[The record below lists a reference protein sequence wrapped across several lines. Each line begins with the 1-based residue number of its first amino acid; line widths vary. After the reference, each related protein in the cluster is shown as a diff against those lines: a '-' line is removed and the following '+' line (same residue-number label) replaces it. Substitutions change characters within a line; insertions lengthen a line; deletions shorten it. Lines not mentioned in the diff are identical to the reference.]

1 MFSHF
6 IFKYIQWYLYTLC
19 YLTYQNFYKIF
30 LLGQY
35 LAGIFINKRLI
46 HNRFRKVIKMSEGY
60 KRHSHEDRKDLAGE
74 YRWGDTGQIV
84 LLFVFIIGMI
94 SDLFLFK
101 VSDSWQDVYPWYFR
115 IVIFLPLLFV
125 AGYFAQQAHKKVFKE
140 ERKELMVIKTDV
152 FARIR
157 HPMYFG
163 SILTY
168 LGFVIL
174 SLSVIALLIFVV
186 IVIFYYYLCRYEE
199 QLLLAKLGDEYK
211 NYMKNVPMLIPKVR
225 K

>member
-1 MFSHF
+1 
-6 IFKYIQWYLYTLC
+6 
-19 YLTYQNFYKIF
+19 
-30 LLGQY
+30 
-35 LAGIFINKRLI
+35 
-46 HNRFRKVIKMSEGY
+46 VVKMSEGH
-60 KRHSHEDRKDLAGE
+60 KRHSHEHREDLVGE

-84 LLFVFIIGMI
+84 LLIVFIIGMT
-94 SDLFLFK
+94 SDLFLLK
-101 VSDSWQDVYPWYFR
+101 LSDSWQDVVPWHLR
-115 IVIFLPLLFV
+115 IVAFLPLLFV
-125 AGYFAQQAHKKVFKE
+125 AGYFAQQAHKKVFGE

-163 SILTY
+163 SILIF

-174 SLSVIALLIFVV
+174 SLSVVAMVIFVGV
-186 IVIFYYYLCRYEE
+186 VIFYYYLCCYEE

-211 NYMKNVPMLIPKVR
+211 NYMKNVPMLTPKVR